1 MKNELKTYTIYQV
14 YIRNFNKEGTI
25 KSLIKQLDYIK
36 NLGIKII
43 QLLPVNEIGLDG
55 RKGVLGSP
63 YAIKDYYKINP
74 ELGNKEDFD
83 NLIFEAHKRDLLV
96 MMDVV
101 FNHTSRDSVLIK
113 EHPEFYYK
121 DKDGHYANHF
131 GNWSDVYDLDYTN
144 IALHEY
150 ITKVLEYY
158 TNLGIDGYRFDVASL
173 LPNEFYKFA
182 FPRIKKINP
191 NIILLAEAIEP
202 EFSSYIR
209 ENKGNADCD
218 CELYLDGFDL
228 LYRYSNYSFLKE
240 YLLSNNLK
248 YLDSYRTTLS
258 LENSLYPNDALKI
271 GTIENHDCPRIASFT
286 NYDPYRENIIA
297 FSFFL
302 KGTGFIF
309 NGEESKAFK
318 LPDLFNKDPINL
330 DIVDSNYFNFV
341 KKMISL
347 KANKDNLELIQT
359 NCLESSG
366 PIIYLKNIFKN
377 TAPIYGIFNFS
388 DNPQS
393 FKSKD
398 LIDGTYI
405 NLINNEKIIVKNNT
419 LKINQ
424 PLYLA
429 KLSDNIVY

>member
-144 IALHEY
+144 IALHG
-150 ITKVLEYY
+150 VCYY
-158 TNLGIDGYRFDVASL
+158 TLTDQQEKDLDITCDEG
-173 LPNEFYKFA
+173 
-182 FPRIKKINP
+182 KINVNFFANYEGI
-191 NIILLAEAIEP
+191 NIWCSISEDVTEPCFRVSLRSRNYRVDNVAKKFQGGGHGYKLKDVTDFANRYELKKLLLRLPQNLMIKDNETKEIE
-202 EFSSYIR
+202 FKTLSSF
-209 ENKGNADCD
+209 D
-218 CELYLDGFDL
+218 ELNLNDGFGLAIDFENV
-228 LYRYSNYSFLKE
+228 NYHVF
-240 YLLSNNLK
+240 
-248 YLDSYRTTLS
+248 R
-258 LENSLYPNDALKI
+258 
-271 GTIENHDCPRIASFT
+271 
-286 NYDPYRENIIA
+286 
-297 FSFFL
+297 
-302 KGTGFIF
+302 
-309 NGEESKAFK
+309 
-318 LPDLFNKDPINL
+318 
-330 DIVDSNYFNFV
+330 
-341 KKMISL
+341 
-347 KANKDNLELIQT
+347 
-359 NCLESSG
+359 
-366 PIIYLKNIFKN
+366 
-377 TAPIYGIFNFS
+377 
-388 DNPQS
+388 
-393 FKSKD
+393 
-398 LIDGTYI
+398 
-405 NLINNEKIIVKNNT
+405 
-419 LKINQ
+419 
-424 PLYLA
+424 
-429 KLSDNIVY
+429 